1 MCVSYKTSII
11 WFKILRIEGTNVL
24 IVTEKEEIFSDALI
38 YSGDKRVA
46 SVAAFD
52 L

>member
-1 MCVSYKTSII
+1 MII
-11 WFKILRIEGTNVL
+11 KLSDVL

-52 L
+52 LWRICLHACL